1 MTGNGGSEASLMR
14 ALFAGVVFVALGML
28 AVRLLSVPFA
38 GLLVSVGSFVLVG
51 LVITILYLHV
61 VKSVPLPVAGSD

>member
-1 MTGNGGSEASLMR
+1 MTANGASLMQ
-14 ALFAGVVFVALGML
+14 ALFAGIVFVALGML
-28 AVRLLSVPFA
+28 AVRGFPVPFA

-51 LVITILYLHV
+51 LVVTILYLHV